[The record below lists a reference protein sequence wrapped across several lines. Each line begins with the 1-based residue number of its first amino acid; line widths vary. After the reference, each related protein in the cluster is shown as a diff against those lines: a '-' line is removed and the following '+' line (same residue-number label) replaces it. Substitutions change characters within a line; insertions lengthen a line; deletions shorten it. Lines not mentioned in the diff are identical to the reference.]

1 MVQKNYKKINVAF
14 IVSSNSAWLGEQ
26 NYFAS
31 LLGSIN
37 ELDDRNFNF
46 YIFTGF
52 DERFFIQKKYKK
64 LKFIRSRLLNK
75 NGPFSICKKI
85 SSFFFKRYDPILL
98 SLFKKHSINILSHYK
113 PIYGVKNLTWFPDFQ
128 HTHLPKYFSKEEII
142 SRDKMYLN
150 YIKFSDKFIVSS
162 KSAKKDLIKF
172 KRKNHINVDR
182 NKIKVLHFIPNIN
195 LSKIK
200 KKTYFK
206 NFLKINEN
214 FIFVPNQFWAH
225 KNHECIINA
234 LSFLNKK
241 GIKIKCILTGKN
253 FDHRNPYL
261 FKSLIKKV
269 KQFKLYK
276 QILYRGI
283 LPYDDVISLIYHS
296 TLVINPSFF
305 EGWSTTVEE
314 AKLLNKKIILS
325 DITTHLEQ
333 NPKNAVF
340 FDPKKPNELA
350 KKIEKNFFKKLKN
363 KKNLNFL
370 KKNYEIKKKEFA
382 IKYCSFL
389 RKI

>member
-1 MVQKNYKKINVAF
+1 MV
-14 IVSSNSAWLGEQ
+14 S
-26 NYFAS
+26 
-31 LLGSIN
+31 
-37 ELDDRNFNF
+37 
-46 YIFTGF
+46 
-52 DERFFIQKKYKK
+52 RFSTYPP
-64 LKFIRSRLLNK
+64 S
-75 NGPFSICKKI
+75 
-85 SSFFFKRYDPILL
+85 
-98 SLFKKHSINILSHYK
+98 
-113 PIYGVKNLTWFPDFQ
+113 
-128 HTHLPKYFSKEEII
+128 KYFSKEEII

-162 KSAKKDLIKF
+162 ESAKRDLIKF
-172 KRKNHINVDR
+172 KKKNHINVDT

-200 KKTYFK
+200 KKNYFK

-296 TLVINPSFF
+296 TLVNNPSFF

-340 FDPKKPNELA
+340 FDPKKPNGLQ
-350 KKIEKNFFKKLKN
+350 KK
-363 KKNLNFL
+363 
-370 KKNYEIKKKEFA
+370 
-382 IKYCSFL
+382 
-389 RKI
+389 

>member
-1 MVQKNYKKINVAF
+1 
-14 IVSSNSAWLGEQ
+14 
-26 NYFAS
+26 
-31 LLGSIN
+31 
-37 ELDDRNFNF
+37 
-46 YIFTGF
+46 
-52 DERFFIQKKYKK
+52 
-64 LKFIRSRLLNK
+64 
-75 NGPFSICKKI
+75 
-85 SSFFFKRYDPILL
+85 
-98 SLFKKHSINILSHYK
+98 
-113 PIYGVKNLTWFPDFQ
+113 
-128 HTHLPKYFSKEEII
+128 
-142 SRDKMYLN
+142 
-150 YIKFSDKFIVSS
+150 
-162 KSAKKDLIKF
+162 
-172 KRKNHINVDR
+172 
-182 NKIKVLHFIPNIN
+182 
-195 LSKIK
+195 
-200 KKTYFK
+200 FK

-234 LSFLNKK
+234 LSLLNKK

-261 FKSLIKKV
+261 FRSLIKKV
-269 KQFKLYK
+269 NQFKLDK

-283 LPYDDVISLIYHS
+283 LPYDDVISLIYYS
-296 TLVINPSFF
+296 TLIINPSFF

-363 KKNLNFL
+363 KKNLNSL

-382 IKYCSFL
+382 IKYCSYL
-389 RKI
+389 SKI